1 VGVLN
6 APVPAD
12 VGEEVFRRGLFCG
25 QAGDVE
31 DGLGA
36 GVPLAFLLVRGVA
49 LDQDGQVRVL
59 EAGFPRC
66 GQDADGA
73 GLDAAAAE
81 LAGGGGDRGRL
92 PGQGA
97 ELRVQVRLVA
107 EDGPQVVRVLRL
119 PQPTGVA
126 PRTAA

>member
-1 VGVLN
+1 MGVLN
-6 APVPAD
+6 PPVAAD

-36 GVPLAFLLVRGVA
+36 GVPLAFLLVCGVA

-59 EAGFPRC
+59 EAGFPRY

-73 GLDAAAAE
+73 GLDPAAVSFE
-81 LAGGGGDRGRL
+81 GGRRDRDLLPGDRKS
-92 PGQGA
+92 
-97 ELRVQVRLVA
+97 
-107 EDGPQVVRVLRL
+107 VV
-119 PQPTGVA
+119 
-126 PRTAA
+126 